1 NKKNK
6 PPNDRI
12 QKKRNLIKDK
22 PTQTKDGKRVSLV
35 GNSGTPRDVQAVLD
49 HGGEGIGL
57 FRTEFL
63 YMSQRELPS
72 EEEQFT
78 AYRSVLEQMEDK
90 PVAIRT
96 LDVGGDKQLNYL
108 NMPTE

>member
-1 NKKNK
+1 
-6 PPNDRI
+6 R
-12 QKKRNLIKDK
+12 
-22 PTQTKDGKRVSLV
+22 
-35 GNSGTPRDVQAVLD
+35 AVLPFPTRRSSD
-49 HGGEGIGL
+49 LHGGEGIGL

-78 AYRSVLEQMEDK
+78 AYWSVLEQMEDK

-108 NMPTE
+108 NMPTELNPFLRSEEHTYELQSRFD